1 MSQNQAMVKPEIQI
15 EGGLLQL
22 RTLDDAYRFAKYVIA
37 SGLAP
42 ASFKTPEA
50 VLIACQHGAEVG
62 LKPMQSL
69 QRICVVNGR
78 PSLWGE
84 AVPGVVLNSGKM
96 EAWKENVEGA
106 GDAHKATCWA
116 KRKDGMDKLAE
127 FSVGDAKRAGLWGKA
142 GPWTNYPDDM
152 LRYKARARCFRP
164 LFADVLCGLDV
175 AEDVQDVPVTRPIIK
190 QAEGAVVMDADPL
203 LASAQ
208 NANMVGLEK
217 PIRSDS
223 EARTVPGETSSPRE
237 REAKPAKEDSD
248 QTDLSFPE
256 DAIPEN

>member
-1 MSQNQAMVKPEIQI
+1 MSQTQAMVKPEIQI
-15 EGGLLQL
+15 EGGLVQCRSLE
-22 RTLDDAYRFAKYVIA
+22 DAYRFAKAVLA

-42 ASFKTPEA
+42 QSFKTPESIIVA
-50 VLIACQHGAEVG
+50 MQHGAEVG

-127 FSVGDAKRAGLWGKA
+127 FSVADAKRAGLWGKA

-175 AEDVQDVPVTRPIIK
+175 AEDMQDIPVAKPILK
-190 QAEGAVVMDADPL
+190 AAMGCVVETPDPL

-208 NANMVGLEK
+208 NAAVESK
-217 PIRSDS
+217 PD
-223 EARTVPGETSSPRE
+223 A
-237 REAKPAKEDSD
+237 PAEQDA
-248 QTDLSFPE
+248 LSFPE
-256 DAIPEN
+256 EAIPER

>member
-1 MSQNQAMVKPEIQI
+1 MVKPEIQI
-15 EGGLLQL
+15 EGGLVQCRSLE
-22 RTLDDAYRFAKYVIA
+22 DAYRFAKAILT

-42 ASFKTPEA
+42 QFKTAESIIVA
-50 VLIACQHGAEVG
+50 VQHGAEVG

-96 EAWKENVEGA
+96 ESWKENVEGA

-127 FSVGDAKRAGLWGKA
+127 FSVADAKRAGLWGKA

-175 AEDVQDVPVTRPIIK
+175 AEDIQDVPVTRPIIK
-190 QAEGAVVMDADPL
+190 QAAGAVVMDADPL

-208 NANMVGLEK
+208 NAAVESK
-217 PIRSDS
+217 P
-223 EARTVPGETSSPRE
+223 EAQ
-237 REAKPAKEDSD
+237 D
-248 QTDLSFPE
+248 DLSFPE
-256 DAIPEN
+256 EAIPEN